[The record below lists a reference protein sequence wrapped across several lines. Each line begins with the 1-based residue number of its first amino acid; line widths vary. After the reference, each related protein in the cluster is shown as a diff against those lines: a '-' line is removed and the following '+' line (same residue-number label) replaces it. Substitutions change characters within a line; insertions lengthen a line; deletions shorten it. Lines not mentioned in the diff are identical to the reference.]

1 MSYLRNDTVCY
12 WATDDEDDRLLK
24 RAQEQKWKKLHE
36 WIESKEGFNCK
47 PAFTDG
53 LTFLKGLPHPTELV
67 EEAERRLERMDA
79 WNLTL
84 MQSVTMEAKSFFVGL
99 AVVEGVLTAE
109 EAIEASRV
117 EEEFQ
122 IEQWGLVEGGHDMDQ
137 LNNGIQIRASVVFKD
152 MLEAENDTE
161 DGLEEGEKE

>member
-1 MSYLRNDTVCY
+1 
-12 WATDDEDDRLLK
+12 
-24 RAQEQKWKKLHE
+24 
-36 WIESKEGFNCK
+36 
-47 PAFTDG
+47 
-53 LTFLKGLPHPTELV
+53 
-67 EEAERRLERMDA
+67 MDA